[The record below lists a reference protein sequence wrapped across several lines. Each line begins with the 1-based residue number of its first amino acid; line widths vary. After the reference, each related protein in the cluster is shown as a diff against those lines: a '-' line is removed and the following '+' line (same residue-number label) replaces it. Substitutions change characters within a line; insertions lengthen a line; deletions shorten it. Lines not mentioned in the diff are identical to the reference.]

1 MIDTQVM
8 KQFLALANSRLTGD
22 GVIIG
27 GTLLPLLGI
36 NHRVTVDIDIINL
49 DFKNSVDQ
57 TIELMDIAQALNL
70 PVETINQAGSYYFSK
85 MTDARDNLIL
95 LQESEKFKQTMLDLV
110 SEKKNGKQAEARER
124 ILKLESA
131 ITQIK

>member
-22 GVIIG
+22 WVIIG
-27 GTLLPLLGI
+27 GILLPLLGI

>member
-95 LQESEKFKQTMLDLV
+95 LQES
-110 SEKKNGKQAEARER
+110 
-124 ILKLESA
+124 A

>member
-1 MIDTQVM
+1 
-8 KQFLALANSRLTGD
+8 
-22 GVIIG
+22 
-27 GTLLPLLGI
+27 
-36 NHRVTVDIDIINL
+36 VTVDIDIINL

-95 LQESEKFKQTMLDLV
+95 LQES
-110 SEKKNGKQAEARER
+110 
-124 ILKLESA
+124 A